1 MLIDRS
7 PQRVLIASGS
17 EKSAGLFSGLLAS
30 LRCRDTVSVSSAGE
44 AKRLCLQTSYDI
56 IIINTPLS
64 DEFGTQLALDLSG
77 NTGTGIMLLVKSEH
91 YEQIAFR
98 VEEYGVLTLPK
109 PIHAQQLSQ
118 GLHMLLAVRARL
130 RALERKNESLR
141 AKMDEIR
148 IVNRAKWVL
157 ITQLKMDEA
166 QAHHYIERQ
175 AMDTR
180 TSRREVA
187 ESVIKTYES

>member
-7 PQRVLIASGS
+7 PQRVLVASGS
-17 EKSAGLFSGLLAS
+17 EKSAGLLMQLLAS
-30 LRCRDTVSVSSAGE
+30 LRCPDAVSVGSAGE
-44 AKRLCLQTSYDI
+44 AKRLCLQTSFDI
-56 IIINTPLS
+56 VIINTPLT
-64 DEFGTQLALDLSG
+64 DEMGTQLALDLSG
-77 NTGTGIMLLVKSEH
+77 DTGAGVLLLVKSEH
-91 YEQIAFR
+91 YEQIAYR

-109 PIHAQQLSQ
+109 PVHAQQLSQ

-130 RALERKNESLR
+130 RALERKNEGLR

-157 ITQLKMDEA
+157 IAQLKMDEA
-166 QAHHYIERQ
+166 QAHRYIEKQ

-187 ESVIKTYES
+187 EGIIRTYES